1 MSRFIAIDVDAGGLF
16 VVAGFAKGNSVRV
29 EQAVPVLDDPRP
41 LTPESAPDL
50 AARLKAAL
58 AEARVAPAPALVC
71 VGRDRVVFKDIRH
84 PKTAPTDEPRVV
96 RFQAERDLAE
106 PPDSLLLDY
115 VPLPAPAGAEDKRAT
130 AVFVRKDLYNAAR
143 TLCELAGLKLAG
155 FTPRPYAVA
164 ASVRRAITAGTVPP
178 PENPAAPVAS
188 LCLWDG
194 GGLFVVTH
202 GEHMVFSRSV
212 SGMALQSEAA
222 LVGEAK
228 RSLAAYASQ
237 NPRERL
243 DALYLSEGH
252 GTGGSW
258 AARLQE
264 ALPLPVHQ
272 LDPLVGSP
280 AADALPPH
288 LRGRFTAAAGLL
300 AARGAGP
307 LPINFVT
314 PRQPRAEPSK
324 TRTWALIALLLVLLL
339 GAGAFGGHYWLNS
352 QLDKRAEMAKK
363 KATNAEADLKTEQ
376 LNANKVKAV
385 EEFRGREVSVLDLFY
400 DITDATPNIDRVRL
414 REFDVTL
421 KEPKVETK
429 APVATTQPGKP
440 PAVAGAKPAT
450 PAGPAKTPA
459 AEPVGKV
466 QLVYLAASDADDD
479 LVKQLVE
486 RLFTQENK
494 FYGKTDF
501 KTQQSTKRDITVT
514 TDLLPRKASD
524 FTRKLDAKFPELPKP
539 EAVAPPPVVDGE
551 DLP

>member
-41 LTPESAPDL
+41 LTPDSAPEL

-58 AEARVAPAPALVC
+58 AEAGVTPAPALVC

-106 PPDSLLLDY
+106 SPDTLLLDY
-115 VPLPAPAGAEDKRAT
+115 VPLPTPPGAEDKRAT
-130 AVFVRKDLYNAAR
+130 AVFVRKDLFNAAR
-143 TLCELAGLKLAG
+143 TLCEQAGLKLAG
-155 FTPRPYAVA
+155 FTPRPYAA
-164 ASVRRAITAGTVPP
+164 AAAVRRAVAAGTVPP

-194 GGLFVVTH
+194 GGLFVVVH

-212 SGMALQSEAA
+212 SAMALQSEAA

-252 GTGGSW
+252 STGGSW

-264 ALPLPVHQ
+264 ALPLPVHPF
-272 LDPLVGSP
+272 DPLAGSP

-300 AARGAGP
+300 AARGLGT

-324 TRTWALIALLLVLLL
+324 TRTWVLIALLLVLVL
-339 GAGAFGGHYWLNS
+339 GAGGVAGHYFLNAE
-352 QLDKRAEMAKK
+352 LDQKQAAANARKKRAEEEIK
-363 KATNAEADLKTEQ
+363 EEQ
-376 LNANKVKAV
+376 KQAVKVKAIDD
-385 EEFRGREVSVLDLFY
+385 FRGREVNCLDLFY
-400 DITDATPNIDRVRL
+400 DITDATPDVNRIRL

-421 KEPKVETK
+421 KEPKVE
-429 APVATTQPGKP
+429 QKP
-440 PAVAGAKPAT
+440 PAPTAGKITTPATGAAKPAT
-450 PAGPAKTPA
+450 PAAVAKAPP

-466 QLVYLAASDADDD
+466 SLVFLAGSEADDD
-479 LVKQLVE
+479 LAQRLVDY
-486 RLFTQENK
+486 FQQESK
-494 FYGKTDF
+494 YFLRPFSKP
-501 KTQQSTKRDITVT
+501 QQSSKRELTVT
-514 TDLLPRKASD
+514 ADLLPRKASEY
-524 FTRKLDAKFPELPKP
+524 TRKLKAEFPKLPQP
-539 EAVAPPPVVDGE
+539 GAGEPPPFVPGE

>member
-1 MSRFIAIDVDAGGLF
+1 VSRFIAIDVDAGGLF
-16 VVAGFAKGNSVRV
+16 VVAGFAKGNSVRI

-71 VGRDRVVFKDIRH
+71 VGRDRAVFKDIRH
-84 PKTAPTDEPRVV
+84 PKTAPADEPRVV

-106 PPDSLLLDY
+106 SPDSLLLDY
-115 VPLPAPAGAEDKRAT
+115 VPLPAPAGADDRRAT
-130 AVFVRKDLYNAAR
+130 AVFVRKELYNAAR
-143 TLCELAGLKLAG
+143 TLCEQAGLKLAG
-155 FTPRPYAVA
+155 FTPVPYAA
-164 ASVRRAITAGTVPP
+164 AAAVRRAIAAGTVPP

-243 DALYLSEGH
+243 DAVYLSEGH

-264 ALPLPVHQ
+264 ALPLPVHP
-272 LDPLVGSP
+272 LDPLAGTA

-288 LRGRFTAAAGLL
+288 LRGRFTAAVGLL
-300 AARGAGP
+300 AARGVGP

-324 TRTWALIALLLVLLL
+324 KRSWALLALLLVLVL

-352 QLDKRAEMAKK
+352 QLDKREQMAKR
-363 KATNAEADLKTEQ
+363 KATEADGEIKAEQ

-385 EEFRGREVSVLDLFY
+385 EEFRGREVNCLDLFY
-400 DITDATPNIDRVRL
+400 DITTATTNIDRVRL
-414 REFDVTL
+414 REYDVAL
-421 KEPKVETK
+421 KEPKVETGK
-429 APVATTQPGKP
+429 SPAAAAQPGKP
-440 PAVAGAKPAT
+440 AVPGAKPGT
-450 PAGPAKTPA
+450 PATKAAA

-466 QLVYLAASDADDD
+466 QLVYLANSEADDD
-479 LVKQLVE
+479 LVKQLVDH
-486 RLFTQENK
+486 LFAQENK
-494 FYGKTDF
+494 FYGRTDW
-501 KTQQSTKRDITVT
+501 KNQQSSKRDITLT
-514 TDLLPRKASD
+514 TDLLPRKPDEFS
-524 FTRKLDAKFPELPKP
+524 RKLKAEFPKP
-539 EAVAPPPVVDGE
+539 PQPGAAVPPPPAAGE
-551 DLP
+551 DQP